1 MRFLILTQYF
11 PPEIGAPQIR
21 LMAIS
26 RELSKRKH
34 RVTVVTAFPNY
45 PIGRVFSGYRNQL
58 MRLDTVDGIPTIRTW
73 IFPATGRSVF
83 KRLAS
88 YWSFTLSSF
97 FGCLR
102 AARPDLIL
110 VESPPLFLGLTAY
123 AVSRLRRSPFVL
135 YVSDLWPESAKEMG
149 IIRNRFF
156 LSAATALER
165 FLYRKA
171 HRVAVVTEGIG
182 EQVANAGCPSEH
194 VVLLPNGVDT
204 SIFRRVE
211 APVVPEITANEIAFL
226 FAGIH
231 GYAQGLD
238 VLLDTAELLR
248 DRPEIAILLIGDG
261 PEKPRLQ
268 QEASRRKL
276 SNVRFLNSRPNGD
289 MPVYYSASRA
299 SLVPLR
305 SLSLFR
311 SARPSKILPSLACET
326 PVIFCGQGETA
337 ELLTRHSCGIVVS
350 PEAPSEL
357 ATAIRI
363 LANDE
368 ARAKELGRNGRLLVE
383 ERYGWQRIVG
393 TFLDNLGE

>member
-21 LMAIS
+21 LIAIS
-26 RELSKRKH
+26 RELSRRNH
-34 RVTVVTAFPNY
+34 SVTVVTAFPNY
-45 PIGRVFSGYRNQL
+45 PTGRVFSGYRNQL
-58 MRLDTVDGIPTIRTW
+58 MRRDTVDGIPTIRTW

-83 KRLAS
+83 RRLAS

-102 AARPDLIL
+102 VDRPDLL
-110 VESPPLFLGLTAY
+110 VVESPPLFLGLTAY

-149 IIRNRFF
+149 IIRNRF
-156 LSAATALER
+156 LLAVATAIER

-182 EQVANAGCPSEH
+182 EQVVKTGCPSEH
-194 VVLLPNGVDT
+194 VVILPNGVDT
-204 SIFRRVE
+204 SLFRRVD
-211 APVVPEITANEIAFL
+211 APAVPEISENEIAFL
-226 FAGIH
+226 FAGTH

-238 VLLDTAELLR
+238 VILETAELLR
-248 DRPEIAILLIGDG
+248 DRPDIAIVLMGDG
-261 PEKPRLQ
+261 PDKARLQ

-276 SNVRFLNSRPNGD
+276 TNVRFLDSRPNGD

-305 SLSLFR
+305 DLSLFR

-357 ATAIRI
+357 AAAIRA

-368 ARAKELGRNGRLLVE
+368 TRAKELGRNGRLLVE
-383 ERYGWQRIVG
+383 QRYGWERIVG
-393 TFLDNLGE
+393 AFLDSLGQ